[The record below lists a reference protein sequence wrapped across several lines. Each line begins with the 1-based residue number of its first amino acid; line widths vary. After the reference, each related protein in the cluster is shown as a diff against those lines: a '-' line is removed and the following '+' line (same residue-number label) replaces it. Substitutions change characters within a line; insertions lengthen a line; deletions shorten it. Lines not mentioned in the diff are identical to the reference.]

1 MTETQLLNDIIECL
15 KTVYDPEFPMVDLY
29 TLWLIYDVKVDEL
42 KKTVNILMTYTTI
55 ACPLWDMLQQ
65 LCRNAILDKF
75 PDFEVIIDITFE
87 PLRNTDMI
95 KDKDI
100 QKLFNT

>member
-1 MTETQLLNDIIECL
+1 MQNQNLNNIIDCL

-29 TLWLIYDVKVDEL
+29 TLWLIYDVKINWNC
-42 KKTVNILMTYTTI
+42 VNIVMTYTTI

-65 LCRNAILDKF
+65 LVKNAITDKF
-75 PDFEVIIDITFE
+75 PHFEVNIEITFD
-87 PLRNTDMI
+87 PMWNTSMI

-100 QKLFNT
+100 QKLFNV

>member
-1 MTETQLLNDIIECL
+1 MENQIINQIVDCL

-29 TLWLIYDVKVDEL
+29 TLGLIYDVKVNES
-42 KKTVNILMTYTTI
+42 KKIINILMTYTTI

-65 LCRNAILDKF
+65 LCKNAILEKF
-75 PDFEVIIDITFE
+75 PEYEINIEITFE
-87 PLRNTDMI
+87 PLWNTTMI

-100 QKLFNT
+100 QKLFNI

>member
-1 MTETQLLNDIIECL
+1 MTQPSLNNIIDCL

-29 TLWLIYDVKVDEL
+29 TLGLIYDVQMSWNII
-42 KKTVNILMTYTTI
+42 NILMTYTTI

-65 LCRNAILDKF
+65 LVKNSITDKY
-75 PDFEVIIDITFE
+75 PTLEININITFE
-87 PLRNTDMI
+87 PMRNSNMI

-100 QKLFNT
+100 QKLFNS

>member
-1 MTETQLLNDIIECL
+1 MEGQVINQIIDCL

-29 TLWLIYDVKVDEL
+29 TLWLIYDVKVNES
-42 KKTVNILMTYTTI
+42 KKIINILMTYTTI

-65 LCRNAILDKF
+65 LCKNAILEKF
-75 PDFEVIIDITFE
+75 PEYEIDIEITFE
-87 PLRNTDMI
+87 PLWNTTMI

-100 QKLFNT
+100 QKLFNL

>member
-1 MTETQLLNDIIECL
+1 MAETQLINDIIECL

-29 TLWLIYDVKVDEL
+29 TLWLIYDVKVDES
-42 KKTVNILMTYTTI
+42 KKVVNILMTYTTI

-65 LCRNAILDKF
+65 LCKNAILDKF
-75 PDFEVIIDITFE
+75 PDFEINIEVTFE
-87 PLRNTDMI
+87 PLWSTDMI

-100 QKLFNT
+100 QKLFNI

>member
-1 MTETQLLNDIIECL
+1 MENQNLNNIIECL

-29 TLWLIYDVKVDEL
+29 TLGLIYDVKINWE
-42 KKTVNILMTYTTI
+42 KVNITMTYTTI

-65 LCRNAILDKF
+65 LVKNAINDKF
-75 PDFEVIIDITFE
+75 PTYEVNISITFE
-87 PLRNTDMI
+87 PMWTPQMI

-100 QKLFNT
+100 QKLFTI

>member
-1 MTETQLLNDIIECL
+1 MQNQNLNNIIECL

-29 TLWLIYDVKVDEL
+29 TLGLIYDVKLVWE
-42 KKTVNILMTYTTI
+42 TVNILMTYTTI

-65 LCRNAILDKF
+65 LVKNSITDKF
-75 PDFEVIIDITFE
+75 PTYEVNIEITFD
-87 PLRNTDMI
+87 PMWSPNMI

-100 QKLFNT
+100 QKLFTN

>member
-1 MTETQLLNDIIECL
+1 MENQVINEVIECL

-29 TLWLIYDVKVDEL
+29 TLWLIYDVKVNES
-42 KKTVNILMTYTTI
+42 KRIVNILMTYTTI

-65 LCRNAILDKF
+65 LCKNAILDKF
-75 PDFEVIIDITFE
+75 PDFEINIDVTFE
-87 PLRNTDMI
+87 PLWSTDMI

-100 QKLFNT
+100 QKLFNI

>member
-1 MTETQLLNDIIECL
+1 MPNQNLNNIIECL
-15 KTVYDPEFPMVDLY
+15 QTVYDPEFPMVDLY
-29 TLWLIYDVKVDEL
+29 TLGLIYDVQINKNQ
-42 KKTVNILMTYTTI
+42 VNITMTYTTI

-65 LCRNAILDKF
+65 LVKNSITDKY
-75 PDFEVIIDITFE
+75 PMYEVNIDITFE
-87 PLRNTDMI
+87 PMRSPQMI

>member
-75 PDFEVIIDITFE
+75 PDFEINIEITFE
-87 PLRNTDMI
+87 PLWSTDMI

-100 QKLFNT
+100 QKLFNI

>member
-1 MTETQLLNDIIECL
+1 MENQVINEIIDCL

-29 TLWLIYDVKVDEL
+29 TLGLIYDVKVNESN
-42 KKTVNILMTYTTI
+42 KIINMVMTYTTI

-65 LCRNAILDKF
+65 LCKNAILEKF
-75 PDFEVIIDITFE
+75 PDFEINIDVTFE
-87 PLRNTDMI
+87 PLRSTDMI

-100 QKLFNT
+100 QKLFNI

>member
-65 LCRNAILDKF
+65 LCKNAILDKF
-75 PDFEVIIDITFE
+75 PDFEISIDITFE

>member
-1 MTETQLLNDIIECL
+1 MTQPSLNNIIDCL

-29 TLWLIYDVKVDEL
+29 TLGLIYDVQISWNII
-42 KKTVNILMTYTTI
+42 NILMTYTTI

-65 LCRNAILDKF
+65 LVKNSITDKY
-75 PDFEVIIDITFE
+75 PTLEININITFE
-87 PLRNTDMI
+87 PMRNSNMI

-100 QKLFNT
+100 QKLFNS